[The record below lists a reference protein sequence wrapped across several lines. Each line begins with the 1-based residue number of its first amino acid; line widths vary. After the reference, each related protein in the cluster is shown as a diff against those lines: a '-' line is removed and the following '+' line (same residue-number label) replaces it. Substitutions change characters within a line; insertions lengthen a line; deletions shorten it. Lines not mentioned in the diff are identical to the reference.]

1 MVQNDVEVAA
11 LCVYRLAVCVDCV
24 EADVG
29 VAVRHNAVGVA
40 AVVVHTMP
48 EAPILMRQS

>member
-11 LCVYRLAVCVDCV
+11 LCVYRLAVCV

-48 EAPILMRQS
+48 EAPIWMRQS